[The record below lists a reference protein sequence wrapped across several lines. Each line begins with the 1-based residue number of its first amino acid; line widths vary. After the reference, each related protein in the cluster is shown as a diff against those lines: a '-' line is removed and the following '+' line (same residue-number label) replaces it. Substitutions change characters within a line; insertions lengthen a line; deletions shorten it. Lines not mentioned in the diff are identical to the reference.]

1 MPILLNDLISKLPS
15 ETEDKVR
22 RAKERFNE
30 RIREALRRETR
41 LSLYRGTGDGR
52 DKRDDVIQVP
62 ISIDPGLPEALV
74 PSDSQKIED
83 KYHLA
88 ILLGPHRER
97 LTQLR
102 DSGKS
107 VAEKLLALL
116 QNDPKAAALLNGG
129 EAHAKGAADYADF
142 LLRRLNDFQLTD
154 FILRVNEDVLGVY
167 SYKVHDGYEDPKPR
181 IRLFWGVIG
190 LVAQDLGMKVEDLT
204 GVVLAHELGHAYT
217 HVGSDA
223 DDHYWSSTLF
233 SACDH
238 ELKEGLAQYYTLR
251 VCQRLKEFDPA
262 LLTTYEALLPHQ
274 PRAYQVHTEWN
285 EATAERVRL
294 AMLETRRNQ
303 YKGTLKEFRGR
314 LQMAN
319 AQLANTQAAGADR
332 LF

>member
-41 LSLYRGTGDGR
+41 LSLYRGAGDGR
-52 DKRDDVIQVP
+52 EKRDDVIQVP

-74 PSDSQKIED
+74 PSDKQKIED

-107 VAEKLLALL
+107 VAENLLPLL
-116 QNDPKAAALLNGG
+116 QKDLKATALLNGG
-129 EAHAKGAADYADF
+129 DAHVKAASDYADF
-142 LLRRLNDFQLTD
+142 LLRKLNEFQLTD
-154 FILRVNEDVLGVY
+154 FILQVNEDVLGDY
-167 SYKVHDGYEDPKPR
+167 SYKVHRAYDEPKPK

-190 LVAQDLGMKVEDLT
+190 LVAQDLGVKVEDLA

-223 DDHYWSSTLF
+223 DDHCWSSALF
-233 SACDH
+233 SASEH

-251 VCQRLKEFDPA
+251 VCLRLKEFHPA
-262 LLTTYEALLPHQ
+262 LLAAYEALLPHQ
-274 PRAYQVHTEWN
+274 PAAYQVHTVWN
-285 EATAERVRL
+285 DATAERVRL
-294 AMLETRRNQ
+294 AMLETRRSR
-303 YKGTLKEFRGR
+303 YKGTLKDFKGR
-314 LQMAN
+314 LRMAN
-319 AQLANTQAAGADR
+319 DQLADAQAAGVDR

>member
-1 MPILLNDLISKLPS
+1 MPIMLNDLISKLPS

-41 LSLYRGTGDGR
+41 LSLYRGSGDGR
-52 DKRDDVIQVP
+52 DRRDDVIQVP
-62 ISIDPGLPEALV
+62 ISIDPGLPEVLV
-74 PSDSQKIED
+74 PSNKQTIED

-97 LTQLR
+97 LTHMR

-107 VAEKLLALL
+107 VAEKLLPLL
-116 QNDPKAAALLNGG
+116 RNDPKATALLNGG
-129 EAHAKGAADYADF
+129 EAHVKGAADYADF
-142 LLRRLNDFQLTD
+142 LLRRLNDFQLTG
-154 FILRVNEDVLGVY
+154 FILQVNEDVLGVY
-167 SYKVHDGYEDPKPR
+167 NYRIHRGYDEPKPK

-190 LVAQDLGMKVEDLT
+190 LVAQDLGVKVEDLT

-223 DDHYWSSTLF
+223 DDHCWSSALF
-233 SACDH
+233 SASDH

-251 VCQRLKEFDPA
+251 VCQRLKEFHPA
-262 LLTTYEALLPHQ
+262 LLSAYEALLPHQ
-274 PRAYQVHTEWN
+274 PEAYQVHTEWN

-294 AMLETRRNQ
+294 AMLETRRSR
-303 YKGTLKEFRGR
+303 YKGTLKEFQGR

-319 AQLANTQAAGADR
+319 DQLANAQVAGVET